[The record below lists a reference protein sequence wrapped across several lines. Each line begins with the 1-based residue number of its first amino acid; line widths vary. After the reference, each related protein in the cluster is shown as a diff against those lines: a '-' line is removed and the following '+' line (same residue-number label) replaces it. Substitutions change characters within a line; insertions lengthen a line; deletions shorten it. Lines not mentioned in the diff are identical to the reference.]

1 VTRRSG
7 RALALAAAVALVAAG
22 GARAEDADA
31 GRRAFQKCYA
41 CHSVDPAERGLP
53 GPNLAGIVGR
63 PAATQT
69 DFEFSDAMLDAA
81 KKRKLVWTETALDR
95 FLADPQ
101 AVVPGNAMNFFGL
114 RDPAERAAVI
124 GYLARSRR

>member
-1 VTRRSG
+1 MTFGRGGRR
-7 RALALAAAVALVAAG
+7 ALVAAAALLAAG
-22 GARAEDADA
+22 VARADELDP
-31 GRRAFQKCYA
+31 GERAFQKCYA

-63 PAATQT
+63 RAAAQP
-69 DFEFSDAMLDAA
+69 DFEYSDAMLDAA
-81 KKRKLVWTETALDR
+81 RNRGLTWTEATLDR

-124 GYLARSRR
+124 AYLARPPR